1 MVQQAKH
8 WTTLE
13 LNFIILDMDPQSF
26 FVPISSKEE
35 KDRIFR
41 DVVVNKAELKLKPL
55 ASDGDIFVVEPTV
68 IEDDSYDLTC
78 KVRGTASVGPKD
90 DEVIVKFSLGETL
103 YMGQA
108 KFRQMY
114 GVFYLDTRGKLF
126 RVQRRD
132 SFRVKL
138 PASFQGK
145 VRIDAVEDRIFKKSF
160 SLMDLSGGGCRFEAP
175 LAGLELKSDQT
186 WKGALL
192 MPGKPEL
199 AVGGVLKH
207 FAPHPIAKDKV
218 WIGTGFAGISPA
230 TTNRIEGLV
239 MDLYRTFFAPLAK

>member
-1 MVQQAKH
+1 
-8 WTTLE
+8 
-13 LNFIILDMDPQSF
+13 MDPQSF
-26 FVPISSKEE
+26 FVSITSKEE

-41 DVVVNKAELKLKPL
+41 EVVANKAELKLKSL
-55 ASDGDIFVVEPTV
+55 DSDGDIFVVEPTV

-78 KVRGTASVGPKD
+78 KVVGKPNVGPKD
-90 DEVIVKFSLGETL
+90 EEVIVKFSLGETL

-108 KFRQMY
+108 KFKQMY
-114 GVFYLDTRGKLF
+114 GVLYLDTRGKLF

-145 VRIDAVEDRIFKKSF
+145 VRIDSVDGKVFKKAF
-160 SLMDLSGGGCRFEAP
+160 ALMDLSGGGCRFEAP
-175 LAGLELKSDQT
+175 ATEAELKSEQA

-207 FAPHPIAKDKV
+207 FAAHPMAKDKV
-218 WIGTGFAGISPA
+218 WIGTAFAGNSMA
-230 TTNRIEGLV
+230 TTNRIEGYV
-239 MDLYRTFFAPLAK
+239 MDLYRTYFAPLAK